1 MTREQTST
9 WVRLTS
15 TGAGRI
21 GLAAS
26 ARGLVLTTLPGR
38 AETVGPAEVAGGNAP
53 AGRMSGPSRVP
64 PPEVAAVLDAAEA
77 ALAAYYATWPESP
90 RERIPALWAE
100 LLKLPLDL
108 EGLTTFS
115 RTVLERLRRIPPGE
129 VATYGQLA
137 ARAGSPRAA
146 RAVGSVMAK
155 NPLPIVLPC
164 HRVIASDGT
173 LGGFAGDTK
182 EEALALKATLLRYE
196 GWLP

>member
-15 TGAGRI
+15 TGAGGI

-38 AETVGPAEVAGGNAP
+38 AETAGPAEV
-53 AGRMSGPSRVP
+53 VP

-90 RERIPALWAE
+90 REGLPALWAE

-108 EGLTTFS
+108 GGLTTFS

-164 HRVIASDGT
+164 HRIIASDGT

-182 EEALALKATLLRYE
+182 EEGLALKAMLLRYE